1 MEIERSELNS
11 LKVKDF
17 SLVIHFESGHYENER
32 LLKDCEESLCDYNI
46 VESTANFVSLKEN
59 NKCLIDL
66 IETQKAIDEDIF
78 ILAEALLSKLENQEV
93 LSNYR
98 DWISYFNKFLRAEL
112 DANTWFKAQ
121 RAVYNKIANK
131 LVNYAESEKEYIL
144 ELEKA
149 LKNIK
154 MTFYQYEMLILL
166 KLKSNIEFH
175 DDVRQT
181 KIQAQDKLD
190 SFPKDMQIF
199 KDLLQQLFSSLD
211 ALMSYQQNK

>member
-11 LKVKDF
+11 LKVRDF
-17 SLVIHFESGHYENER
+17 SLVVHFESGRYENER

-46 VESTANFVSLKEN
+46 VESTANF
-59 NKCLIDL
+59 
-66 IETQKAIDEDIF
+66 
-78 ILAEALLSKLENQEV
+78 
-93 LSNYR
+93 
-98 DWISYFNKFLRAEL
+98 FLRAEL

-144 ELEKA
+144 ELDKA

-154 MTFYQYEMLILL
+154 MTLYQYEMLILL
-166 KLKSNIEFH
+166 KLKSNIG
-175 DDVRQT
+175 DVRQT
-181 KIQAQDKLD
+181 KTQAQDKLD

-199 KDLLQQLFSSLD
+199 KNPLQQLFSSLD
-211 ALMSYQQNK
+211 ALMPYQQNK